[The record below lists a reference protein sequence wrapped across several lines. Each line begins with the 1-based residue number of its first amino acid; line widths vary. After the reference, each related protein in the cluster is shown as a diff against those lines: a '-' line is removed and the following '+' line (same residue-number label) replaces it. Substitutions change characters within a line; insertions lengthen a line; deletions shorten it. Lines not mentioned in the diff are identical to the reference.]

1 MVFGMNYTN
10 NVASTMKMVAA
21 TAAIIPITLTLSIT
35 RGHAGKNVWPEQQE
49 SYVAALHARC

>member
-21 TAAIIPITLTLSIT
+21 VAAIIPITLTLSIT
-35 RGHAGKNVWPEQQE
+35 REHAGKNVWPE
-49 SYVAALHARC
+49 